1 MVDPL
6 WEVATVKAKRFLVA
20 GAVLV
25 VLATLISGCARRPSR
40 GEGLETGRPAPAF
53 KLPDTGG
60 QQISLDQYKGKVVL
74 LDFWA
79 TWCGPCRMTMPV
91 LESLQKEY
99 PDRLVLLAINI
110 QEPKD
115 AVQEYVRQHNLK
127 SRVLLDEQ
135 GTVGGQYGTDAIP
148 MQVLIDKAGI
158 VRDVLTGYN
167 PRMAKKLREEIENLH

>member
-1 MVDPL
+1 
-6 WEVATVKAKRFLVA
+6 VKAKGFLVA

-25 VLATLISGCARRPSR
+25 VLTALISGCARRPSQS
-40 GEGLETGRPAPAF
+40 ESLETGRPAPAF
-53 KLPDTGG
+53 KLPDISG

-99 PDRLVLLAINI
+99 PDRLVLLAINL
-110 QEPKD
+110 QEPKGE
-115 AVQEYVRQHNLK
+115 VQEYIRQHNLK

-148 MQVLIDKAGI
+148 MQVLIDKGGI